1 MDSVSTYTCK
11 LNESQSEKL
20 KQILNTG
27 NYLIYDV
34 PYSVIA
40 ARKENLNIVL
50 YKSGKLVVQGKETK
64 DFVEFILEPK
74 LLFPESPALYNNTKQ
89 SPIIPH
95 IGVDESGK
103 GDFFG
108 PLCIAG
114 VYIDQKICHA
124 WEGKGIQ
131 DSKNIKSDK
140 KIAQIAQ
147 IIRTTPDIVQNVVV
161 IGNEAYNRLHSKIK
175 NINQL
180 LAWGHARV
188 IENLMGNSYQMIPP
202 PQKAISDQF
211 AATKKTV
218 EQALMQQGRSLQ
230 LEQMHK
236 AESDIAVAAAS
247 ILARDEFVKRL
258 NRLSE
263 QYKIHFPK
271 GATNVI
277 STGREFVKKYG
288 ENALSLVAKI
298 HFRTTQQCL
307 SLTSIDSNNLL

>member
-1 MDSVSTYTCK
+1 MIS
-11 LNESQSEKL
+11 
-20 KQILNTG
+20 
-27 NYLIYDV
+27 
-34 PYSVIA
+34 
-40 ARKENLNIVL
+40 
-50 YKSGKLVVQGKETK
+50 
-64 DFVEFILEPK
+64 F
-74 LLFPESPALYNNTKQ
+74 
-89 SPIIPH
+89 
-95 IGVDESGK
+95 
-103 GDFFG
+103 
-108 PLCIAG
+108 AG
-114 VYIDQKICHA
+114 VYINQKICHA

-147 IIRTTPDIVQNVVV
+147 VIRTTPGIVQNVVV
-161 IGNEAYNRLHSKIK
+161 VGNEAYNRLYSKIK

-258 NRLSE
+258 NKLSE